1 MIPLLL
7 NIYAEIPSTLPAELI
22 QTLAEV
28 GNVRIERIISAG
40 QATATGSWYDQ
51 SWDEWVIL
59 LSGSAGLLFEGE
71 QQVRQLAPG
80 DHLLIPAGCRHR
92 VEWTDAMQ
100 KTVWLAVHV
109 HSPVHGEI
117 AAG

>member
-1 MIPLLL
+1 MIPTVR
-7 NIYAEIPSTLPAELI
+7 NIYGEIPPTLPAELI

-28 GNVRIERIISAG
+28 DNVRIERIISAG
-40 QATATGSWYDQ
+40 QATATGAWYDQ
-51 SWDEWVIL
+51 AWDEWVIL

-71 QQVRQLAPG
+71 LQARQLAPG

-92 VEWTDAMQ
+92 VEWTDARQ

-109 HSPVHGEI
+109 HNPVHEEI
-117 AAG
+117 AAE